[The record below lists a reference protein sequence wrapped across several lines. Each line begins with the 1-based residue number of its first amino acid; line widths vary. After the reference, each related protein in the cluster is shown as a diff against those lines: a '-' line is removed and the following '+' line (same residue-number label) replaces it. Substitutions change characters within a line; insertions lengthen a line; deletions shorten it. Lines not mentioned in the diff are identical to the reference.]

1 VVFFFVRSA
10 LFLFCVEPSR
20 PPYNGNIIIKLVHCA
35 NESEAKLEGEKI
47 VLNWIQRRIESV
59 VNRGNAQSLLHLSI
73 FDKGHGTG
81 NSSHVSQEV
90 KETRC

>member
-1 VVFFFVRSA
+1 
-10 LFLFCVEPSR
+10 
-20 PPYNGNIIIKLVHCA
+20 
-35 NESEAKLEGEKI
+35 LEGGKI

-59 VNRGNAQSLLHLSI
+59 FNRGNAQSLLHLSV
-73 FDKGHGTG
+73 FDKGQGTG